1 MKRLMLALALFVCW
15 RSYAADGAALPF
27 TNARSLLL
35 VTITIDGQQKTMI
48 FDTGA
53 ERTVL
58 NDRRNVEHRSMLI
71 LGDRTLANF
80 PIMNTSLSGMGLHK
94 VHADGVLG
102 QDVMR
107 QFKSVR
113 IDYNSHTVTLE

>member
-1 MKRLMLALALFVCW
+1 MKRLMLALALFVCS
-15 RSYAADGAALPF
+15 RCYAADGAALQF

-35 VTITIDGQQKTMI
+35 VTITIDGRQKTMI

-58 NDRRNVEHRSMLI
+58 NDKHNVERRSMLI
-71 LGDRTLANF
+71 LGDRTLPNF
-80 PIMNTSLSGMGLHK
+80 PIISTSLSGMGLDK
-94 VHADGVLG
+94 IHADGVLG

-107 QFKSVR
+107 QFKSLRV
-113 IDYNSHTVTLE
+113 DYNSHTVTLE